1 MVMMAL
7 VWAGIAAAVGWMVM
21 ISWRERGAA
30 REQRKREHQAVK
42 DCLNEDVSA
51 LDEDL
56 WRLGR
61 DLADAEY
68 DGDARRDYERAV
80 AINDA
85 VRRSVDQLRSV
96 ILADAMT
103 EALAEARY
111 AMACARSRLAGEPI
125 PERRPPCFFNPRHG
139 PSVTDVRWPATPDDP
154 LEVPACAADAARIDA
169 AEEPDGLKVWTGSDR
184 LPYWAATVA
193 FYAYAAGYFSG
204 DWAGSEEGA
213 LTAIKA
219 SMVGGAP
226 GVDGTPSWGIE
237 MAGGGGCG
245 GDAGGGGGC

>member
-1 MVMMAL
+1 MMAL
-7 VWAGIAAAVGWMVM
+7 VWAGIAAAVGWFVM

-30 REQRKREHQAVK
+30 REQRQREHEAVK
-42 DCLNEDVSA
+42 VCLNEDVSA

-56 WRLGR
+56 WQLGR

-85 VRRSVDQLRSV
+85 ARRSVDQLRSV

-125 PERRPPCFFNPRHG
+125 PERRPPYFFNPRHG
-139 PSVTDVRWPATPDDP
+139 PSIADVRWHHAPGEPQD
-154 LEVPACAADAARIDA
+154 VPACAAHPPRIAVD
-169 AEEPDGLKVWTGSDR
+169 EVPDSLQVWTGR
-184 LPYWAATVA
+184 ERVPYWAATVA

-204 DWAGSEEGA
+204 DWVGSKEGA
-213 LTAIKA
+213 LAAIKA
-219 SMVGGAP
+219 GVVSSGWGLTAP
-226 GVDGTPSWGIE
+226 FWGIE
-237 MAGGGGCG
+237 VVGGDVGGGV
-245 GDAGGGGGC
+245 GGC